1 MSMNQS
7 MKNITKVSDNLSC
20 FLMRKK
26 AIIMVKN
33 YRDKQRIDNNKEVY
47 LQKFKN
53 VLKNNKFCAGY
64 CENPIN
70 CTCLIN
76 NSN

>member
-7 MKNITKVSDNLSC
+7 IKNITKVSEDLSC

-26 AIIMVKN
+26 AIIIVKN
-33 YRDKQRIDNNKEVY
+33 YRDKQRIDNKKLY
-47 LQKFKN
+47 MRKITN
-53 VLKNNKFCAGY
+53 VLKNNKFCVGY
-64 CENPIN
+64 CENSIN
-70 CTCLIN
+70 CTCLSN